1 MSSADQA
8 SLEPKRTIG
17 TLTATALVVA
27 SMIGGGVFIT
37 TGNLLTTIPSPMAVL
52 LCWVIG
58 GAYALC
64 GAFTYAELSVT
75 LASNGG
81 EYQFLSKLY
90 HPALGFVSAWVSL
103 LVGFAAPTAAITKVF
118 GLYMRGFFPELDPTN
133 VAAVLI
139 VLLSVLNMW
148 RVSASAGFQDAMTI
162 GKVLLVLGFAVV
174 GLLLGQPSR
183 IAAGEQPVAAVV
195 CTPNFALGLLVV
207 SFAYTGWGS
216 SSYVAGEIKNPE
228 KVLPRALVG
237 GTLLVT
243 ILYVLINAA
252 FLSSAPMSELRGNF
266 EIARVAAVHLFGE
279 RGGSIVA
286 GIIAMGLVSTAGA
299 MIVTGPRVYE
309 AAGRDYPRLNW
320 LTQRRGSGGPF
331 AATLAQGVIAL
342 AMLHVDVNRLLE
354 YIGFT
359 LAIMEALAVGSI
371 FVLRRRGLVGAF
383 RMPGYPV
390 APAIFVAIALW
401 SAGMGLY
408 ARPAAGLVGL
418 GTVGAGLL
426 VWRLVR

>member
-1 MSSADQA
+1 MSTAESVSAVP
-8 SLEPKRTIG
+8 ERTIG
-17 TLTATALVVA
+17 TVTATGLVVA

-37 TGNLLTTIPSPMAVL
+37 TGNLLTTVPSPAAVL
-52 LCWVIG
+52 LCWIIG
-58 GAYALC
+58 GAYALS
-64 GAFTYAELSVT
+64 GALTYAELSVT

-90 HPALGFVSAWVSL
+90 HPSLGFVSAWVSL
-103 LVGFAAPTAAITKVF
+103 LVGFAAPTAAISKVF
-118 GLYMRGFFPELDPTN
+118 GLYVRGFFPGLEPTV

-139 VLLSVLNMW
+139 SLLSALNIW
-148 RVSASAGFQDAMTI
+148 RMSASARFQDAMTI

-174 GLLLGQPSR
+174 GLMVGDPSR
-183 IAAGEQPVAAVV
+183 IAVGEQAVGAIAR
-195 CTPNFALGLLVV
+195 TPNFALGLLVV

-216 SSYVAGEIKNPE
+216 SVYVAGEVKDPE

-243 ILYVLINAA
+243 LLYVLINAA
-252 FLSSAPMSELRGNF
+252 FLSSAPMGELRGNF
-266 EIARVAAVHLFGE
+266 EIARVAAIRLFGE
-279 RGGSIVA
+279 RGGGAVA

-309 AAGRDYPRLNW
+309 AAGADYPRLGW
-320 LTQRRGSGGPF
+320 LTKRRASGGPLV
-331 AATLAQGVIAL
+331 ATLVQGGL
-342 AMLHVDVNRLLE
+342 SLCMLLVDVDRLLE

-359 LAIMEALAVGSI
+359 LAVMEAMSVGSI

-383 RMPGYPV
+383 RMPGYPIV
-390 APAIFVAIALW
+390 PGLFVAIALW
-401 SAGMGLY
+401 SAAMGLY
-408 ARPAAGLVGL
+408 ARPFAGLVGL